1 MNKLGL
7 ILSLLFCVATVFVA
21 EAKAK
26 PQWVKSVPTPKNSTY
41 EFKVV
46 ESVGD
51 DYEEAR
57 SQSLRHLVSMV
68 EHDDNIAI
76 DEGYEVESKSQRNSD
91 GVSEST
97 KNKVYTLHL
106 KNDVTKT
113 ITSEKVAEYW
123 EEFDVNGRKSYR
135 LYALYMVQHKN
146 QAPQFDDVKLTTKY
160 GMRGFARSMIVPGW
174 GQIYKGSPVKGGL
187 ILGGA
192 VAVATGIV
200 VTENTR
206 ADYVKKMHEQPKF
219 AKVYN
224 SKAADWET
232 ARNVCIGAAAA
243 LYVYNLI
250 DAVAADGAQ
259 RAIVK
264 KRNDNFSF
272 TPMLSTQAA
281 GFSMVYKF

>member
-7 ILSLLFCVATVFVA
+7 ILSLLFCVATGFMA
-21 EAKAK
+21 EAKTK

-51 DYEEAR
+51 NYEEAR
-57 SQSLRHLVSMV
+57 SQSLRYLVSMV

-174 GQIYKGSPVKGGL
+174 GQIYKGSGVKGGL

>member
-1 MNKLGL
+1 MNKLGI
-7 ILSLLFCVATVFVA
+7 ILPLLFCVAVGFMA
-21 EAKAK
+21 GAKTK
-26 PQWVKSVPTPKNSTY
+26 PQWVKSVPTPKNDTY
-41 EFKVV
+41 KFKVV
-46 ESVGD
+46 ESVGE

-57 SQSLRHLVSMV
+57 SQSLRHLISMV
-68 EHDDNIAI
+68 EHDDNITI
-76 DEGYEVESKSQRNSD
+76 DERYEVESGALRST
-91 GVSEST
+91 GGTSEST
-97 KNKVYTLHL
+97 SNSVYTLRL
-106 KNDVTKT
+106 ENDVTKT

-123 EEFDVNGRKSYR
+123 EEYDTNGKRGYR

-146 QAPQFDDVKLTTKY
+146 REPQFDDVKLTTKY

-192 VAVATGIV
+192 VAVATGII

-206 ADYVKKMHEQPKF
+206 ADYVKKMHEQPKY

-264 KRNDNFSF
+264 KRNDSFTF
-272 TPMLSTQAA
+272 TPMLSTEAA